1 MNHGGWVSTFAPICF
16 SMSRLEQHHRRQPS
30 DGPIGHADPTG
41 RSHVQETN
49 MDHTTH
55 RAGTVAGCR
64 DCQRM
69 AYEPGWYASLV
80 AFGADAVVLEETSA
94 LRLV

>member
-1 MNHGGWVSTFAPICF
+1 
-16 SMSRLEQHHRRQPS
+16 MSRLGARPEPNES
-30 DGPIGHADPTG
+30 DA
-41 RSHVQETN
+41 QEAN
-49 MDHTTH
+49 MDHATH

-80 AFGADAVVLEETSA
+80 AFGADAVVLEDGSG
-94 LRLV
+94 LRVV